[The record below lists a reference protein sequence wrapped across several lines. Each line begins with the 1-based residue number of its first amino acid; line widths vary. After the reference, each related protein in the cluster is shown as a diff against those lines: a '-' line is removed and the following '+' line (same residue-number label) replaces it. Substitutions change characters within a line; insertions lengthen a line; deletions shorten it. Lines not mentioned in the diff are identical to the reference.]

1 MLLEKSKIWTPLQI
15 LPKNVGD
22 LGKII
27 VKSCPKWTNH
37 PICVVV
43 VVSVTT
49 VVNLMKHFM
58 IVIYDSRV
66 VWLENCH
73 ILTLGS

>member
-27 VKSCPKWTNH
+27 VKKLPKVNKS
-37 PICVVV
+37 PIWSRCVVV

-66 VWLENCH
+66 V
-73 ILTLGS
+73 

>member
-27 VKSCPKWTNH
+27 VKKLPKVNKSPNLVTLCRCSCQCDH
-37 PICVVV
+37 CGQ
-43 VVSVTT
+43 SYEALYDR
-49 VVNLMKHFM
+49 NL
-58 IVIYDSRV
+58 R
-66 VWLENCH
+66 L
-73 ILTLGS
+73 